1 MLKDH
6 YNVKRVHKVS
16 VITIFFITFLTC
28 LQAFS
33 GGISVFIEFIIP
45 ASIILLITSI
55 NYFLP
60 LKDYVKGCIFAMVP
74 AIVIIAFFI

>member
-1 MLKDH
+1 MLKDE

-16 VITIFFITFLTC
+16 VITIFCITILSC
-28 LQAFS
+28 LQALL

-45 ASIILLITSI
+45 ASIILLITLV

-60 LKDYVKGCIFAMVP
+60 LNEMV
-74 AIVIIAFFI
+74 FH